1 MMTKSRYWV
10 LVYKKRY
17 CAFDSKSEAKLCIKF
32 FIEDRLVD
40 GSALEIEEEQM
51 ETVGG
56 CLYER

>member
-1 MMTKSRYWV
+1 MAKSRYWV

-17 CAFDSKSEAKLCIKF
+17 CAFDSKREAKLCIKF
-32 FIEDRLVD
+32 FIADRLVD
-40 GSALEIEEEQM
+40 GSALEKEEQI

>member
-1 MMTKSRYWV
+1 MAKSRYWV

-17 CAFDSKSEAKLCIKF
+17 CAFDSKSEAKFCIKF

-40 GSALEIEEEQM
+40 GSALEIEEEQI

>member
-17 CAFDSKSEAKLCIKF
+17 CTFDSRSEAKLCIKF

-40 GSALEIEEEQM
+40 GSALEIEEEQI

>member
-17 CAFDSKSEAKLCIKF
+17 CAFDSKNEAKLCIKF

-40 GSALEIEEEQM
+40 GSALEIEEEQI

>member
-17 CAFDSKSEAKLCIKF
+17 CAFDSRSEAKLCIKF

-40 GSALEIEEEQM
+40 GSALEIEEEQI
-51 ETVGG
+51 ETAGG